1 FTAKCREAGIDV
13 PIIPGLKPLTA
24 KSQLSVIPHHF
35 HIDMPDELVDLVERS
50 RNDAEVRE
58 IGVQW
63 CIRQSRELKE
73 AGVPVLHYYTMGKAK
88 STAEIAKAV
97 F

>member
-1 FTAKCREAGIDV
+1 
-13 PIIPGLKPLTA
+13 
-24 KSQLSVIPHHF
+24 
-35 HIDMPDELVDLVERS
+35 MPDELVDLVERAKS
-50 RNDAEVRE
+50 DAEVRE

-63 CIRQSRELKE
+63 CIKQSRELLAAK
-73 AGVPVLHYYTMGKAK
+73 VPVLHYYTMGKAK